1 MGLAAITCLIA
12 ASSASALKVKYV
24 AENDTLLP
32 DSIGFVEASCPS
44 GYKLTG
50 GGAFSNGAFGT
61 TKLQGS
67 YPVDGDDQNG
77 KADDTWRAVV
87 WNTGAVGRK
96 HREPGHLREGQ
107 ARVPL
112 ADLLHRRLGPPRVKC
127 PKGTKP
133 TGGGMETGGTFTHP
147 VDILSSR
154 PSDGEDENSK
164 PEAWFANASP
174 PGMAVPFGETYVICA
189 EPGEI
194 KPTYRTDSFT
204 VDDESQSSG
213 VVPCRPDERLI
224 GLGGATNATSSAI
237 TTIFGDDSKKDS
249 NTKLD
254 DGTFGDRRQLQPD
267 ARHLAGGVR
276 GLREVAPGR
285 ESRYFPDRGTESSRS
300 GDSDGATSLRRE
312 MRSV

>member
-1 MGLAAITCLIA
+1 MRAGRAACAVGLAAITCLIA
-12 ASSASALKVKYV
+12 ASPASALKVKYV

-32 DSIGFVEASCPS
+32 DSVGFVEASCPS

-87 WNTGAVGRK
+87 WNTAPSAANI
-96 HREPGHLREGQ
+96 ESQ
-107 ARVPL
+107 AICAKAKPVYRSRIFSIGVS
-112 ADLLHRRLGPPRVKC
+112 ASPRVKC

-204 VDDESQSSG
+204 VDDESQNSG

-224 GLGGATNATSSAI
+224 GLGGATNATSSAL

-254 DGTFGDRRQLQPD
+254 DGT
-267 ARHLAGGVR
+267 
-276 GLREVAPGR
+276 
-285 ESRYFPDRGTESSRS
+285 
-300 GDSDGATSLRRE
+300 
-312 MRSV
+312 SVTVDNYNPTLEILPEAYAVCVK